1 LCWAKLP
8 DTDPG
13 GALLHNKNDDLAH
26 AAPVPA
32 DRTMRGVL
40 CLVFGIAI
48 FSVQDLILK
57 LLSDAYPVHEAM
69 VIRSVSALPFLL
81 FLVARTGGLRR
92 LRTRNAPLLTLRGLI
107 LFSAYTSYYLG
118 LAALP
123 IALCVSLY
131 FVGPLFTTTLS
142 ALFLRERI
150 GAGRWTA
157 VTLGF
162 VGILIVLRPASDLF
176 DPAALLPV
184 YAGFAYAVTA
194 VLARALR
201 GDESAPVM
209 AFYGNGVYLLGGLL
223 LGGALAQAGLAGDEH
238 RSLAF
243 LLRAWAV
250 PTGRDLL
257 LLALCGAVAAF
268 GTVLLTQAYRL
279 AEASTVAPYEYTA
292 LVWSLLY
299 GWLFWGEIPDAVSWV
314 GMAIVIVSGIYA
326 LSSEKPE
333 ARRLKGGT
341 RITN

>member
-1 LCWAKLP
+1 MQHLNP
-8 DTDPG
+8 PNPQ
-13 GALLHNKNDDLAH
+13 H
-26 AAPVPA
+26 V
-32 DRTMRGVL
+32 DRPLMGIL
-40 CLVFGIAI
+40 CLVSGIAI

-57 LLSDAYPVHEAM
+57 FLSDAYPVHEAM
-69 VIRSVSALPFLL
+69 VIRSLTALPFLL
-81 FLVARTGGLRR
+81 LLVARSAGLGA
-92 LRTRNAPLLTLRGLI
+92 LRSASAPLLTLRGLI

-131 FVGPLFTTTLS
+131 FVGPLFTTALS

-150 GAGRWTA
+150 GAARWTA

-162 VGILIVLRPASDLF
+162 VGILIVLRPVSDVF

-194 VLARALR
+194 VLARLLR
-201 GDESAPVM
+201 GQESAPVM
-209 AFYGNGVYLLGGLL
+209 AFYANGVYLLGGLI
-223 LGGALAQAGLAGDEH
+223 LGAGLAQAGLAGDEH

-268 GTVLLTQAYRL
+268 GTVLLTQAYRI

-292 LVWSLLY
+292 LIWSLLY
-299 GWLFWGEIPDAVSWV
+299 GWLFWREAPDAISWI
-314 GMAIVIVSGIYA
+314 GMSIVVLAGIYA
-326 LSSEKPE
+326 LSRQPPLGSEPHRE
-333 ARRLKGGT
+333 ADAPSAIPRVERPVAQD
-341 RITN
+341 